1 MTGIPVIGISYGE
14 SAGLEADIR
23 YHFPG
28 DENRVTA
35 YHRLGER
42 IPVILHSNLTVFIRA
57 WGLNETDAAQ
67 LCNDFTLE
75 GKIPE
80 PIRVARLC
88 SRSLIRSGLKYSPAL
103 PDAMDCP
110 EERIHKY

>member
-1 MTGIPVIGISYGE
+1 MIGISYGE